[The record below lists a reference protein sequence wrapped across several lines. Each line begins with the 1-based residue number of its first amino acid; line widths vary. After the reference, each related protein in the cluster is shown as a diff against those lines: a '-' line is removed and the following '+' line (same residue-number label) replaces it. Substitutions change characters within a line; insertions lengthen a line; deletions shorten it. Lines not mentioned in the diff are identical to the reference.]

1 MINMKYNFLTIMVLL
16 IFSCSITKVKLKE
29 EIKENINNNIYG
41 RKFKLVSTY
50 PEINI
55 TIEFNENRV
64 FGFSGVNNYFAS
76 YSIDGDIFNILNI
89 SKTKKTSTK
98 KEEDIENKYIN
109 TIKNATSFKLD
120 GKKLIIYTL
129 LSNDNLIFEEI

>member
-1 MINMKYNFLTIMVLL
+1 MKYNFLTIIVLL

-55 TIEFNENRV
+55 TIEFNENKV

-98 KEEDIENKYIN
+98 KEEDIENKYLN

>member
-1 MINMKYNFLTIMVLL
+1 MKYNFLTIMVLL

-55 TIEFNENRV
+55 TIEFNENKV

-98 KEEDIENKYIN
+98 KEEDIENKYLN

>member
-1 MINMKYNFLTIMVLL
+1 MKYNFLTIMVLL

-50 PEINI
+50 PEIKI
-55 TIEFNENRV
+55 TIEFNENKV

-76 YSIDGDIFNILNI
+76 YSIDGDIFNNILNI

-98 KEEDIENKYIN
+98 KEEDIENKYLN

>member
-1 MINMKYNFLTIMVLL
+1 MKYNFLTIMVLL

>member
-1 MINMKYNFLTIMVLL
+1 MKYNFLTIMVLL

-55 TIEFNENRV
+55 TIEFNENKV

-76 YSIDGDIFNILNI
+76 YSIDGDIFNNILNI

-98 KEEDIENKYIN
+98 KEEDIENKYLN